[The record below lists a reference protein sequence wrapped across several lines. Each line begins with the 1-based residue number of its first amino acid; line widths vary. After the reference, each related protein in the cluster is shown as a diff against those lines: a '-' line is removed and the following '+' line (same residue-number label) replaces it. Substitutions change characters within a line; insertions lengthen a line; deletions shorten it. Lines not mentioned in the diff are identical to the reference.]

1 MGLIEYY
8 LLFAFSSSI
17 TACYLWFWPL
27 LQKAKQENIKN
38 SFTEYPVLSVL
49 IYVLASAL
57 VAPLI
62 IYPLISNKAGEAWE
76 RGLSKEIFKED

>member
-17 TACYLWFWPL
+17 TTCYLWFWPL
-27 LQKAKQENIKN
+27 LQKARQENIKN
-38 SFTEYPVLSVL
+38 SFTEYPILSVL
-49 IYVLASAL
+49 VYTLVSTL

-62 IYPLISNKAGEAWE
+62 IYPILSDKAGKSWE